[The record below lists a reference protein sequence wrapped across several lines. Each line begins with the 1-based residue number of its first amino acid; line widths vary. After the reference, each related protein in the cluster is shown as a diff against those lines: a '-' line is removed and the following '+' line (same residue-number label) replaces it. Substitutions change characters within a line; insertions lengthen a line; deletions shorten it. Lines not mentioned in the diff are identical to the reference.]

1 MMQLFAVSLLLAG
14 AAPPPPEVRPE
25 ISDVIT
31 QAQRLVDDLEEQK
44 ALDALDAT
52 TTRKDLTSAEF
63 AALQL
68 WRGVALM
75 SLNKAVEGQMAF
87 SLARGCN
94 GLLEVP
100 GAVSPKI
107 RQSFGKAAPA
117 DCPIGA
123 APLPEEPVAA
133 EKPTQAVV
141 AKPVEKASA
150 GSGNN
155 GGANGTAPSQGG
167 IPMLA
172 IVGGGVA
179 VVGGVILL
187 LAVVAAVTAVGLLV
201 GSFPVL
207 ANAQAAERAKDA
219 RQGAM
224 VALGFRVG
232 AGLVGTV
239 AALGLLAALGA
250 VGAGVAT
257 AVAGFVM

>member
-1 MMQLFAVSLLLAG
+1 MMQLFAVSLLLA
-14 AAPPPPEVRPE
+14 AAPPPPAEIRPE

-31 QAQRLVDDLEEQK
+31 QAQKLVDDLDEQK
-44 ALDALDAT
+44 ALDSLDAT
-52 TTRKDLTSAEF
+52 ATRKDLTSAEF

-100 GAVSPKI
+100 SAVSPKI

-123 APLPEEPVAA
+123 PPPPEEPVA
-133 EKPTQAVV
+133 EKPTENVA
-141 AKPVEKASA
+141 AKPAEKTPAST
-150 GSGNN
+150 GNN
-155 GGANGTAPSQGG
+155 GGSNSSPPSQGG

-172 IVGGGVA
+172 MVGGGVA
-179 VVGGVILL
+179 VAGGVILL
-187 LAVVAAVTAVGLLV
+187 LAVVAAVAAVGLLV